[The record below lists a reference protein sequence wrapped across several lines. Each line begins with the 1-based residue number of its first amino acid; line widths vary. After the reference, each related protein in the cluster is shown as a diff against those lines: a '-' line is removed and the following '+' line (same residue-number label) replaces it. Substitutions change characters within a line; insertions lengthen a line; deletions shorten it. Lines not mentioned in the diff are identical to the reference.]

1 MSSCSYIGARSPIVL
16 SLFVYVDMMETL
28 LCLFLVQCF
37 RVCGAMLDQG
47 MPLSPTVSVS
57 EAAYLHQILNQESS
71 LIIELEKQMANLH
84 STVFILQQ
92 EMLKLKVENQDLR
105 NNSKAGSEVCVD
117 G

>member
-1 MSSCSYIGARSPIVL
+1 
-16 SLFVYVDMMETL
+16 
-28 LCLFLVQCF
+28 
-37 RVCGAMLDQG
+37 MLDQG
-47 MPLSPTVSVS
+47 MPLSPTASVS
-57 EAAYLHQILNQESS
+57 EAAYLHPILNQESS
-71 LIIELEKQMANLH
+71 LRIELEKQMASLH